1 MNTTNLTELLKS
13 ASLTEMLAD
22 VIATIK
28 AKPTDT
34 DTRELLFKLYCIDG
48 SWQKALLQLETLTQ
62 LLPEFTKQAELYKN
76 LILSEKMR
84 DEVLAGKRSPGTL
97 GNDLPEWV
105 ALLQQANQLHHDGDH
120 QQSEALREQ
129 ALQQAPESIGESAA
143 TGCFAWIADSDG
155 RMGPVCEFIS
165 AGGYR
170 WIPFAEI
177 QSLTVSKPKNITDLI
192 WAPAQVKVK
201 DKVWYGYIPARYPL
215 TPETD
220 NETKLGL
227 KTEWHQPTD
236 SLYIG
241 AGRKMFITDQ
251 GEHALFDIEE
261 IVFEID
267 CI

>member
-1 MNTTNLTELLKS
+1 MNTVNLSELLKS

-34 DTRELLFKLYCIDG
+34 DARELLFKLYCIDG
-48 SWQKALLQLETLTQ
+48 AWQKALLQLETLTQ

-76 LILSEKMR
+76 LVLSEKMR

-97 GNDLPEWV
+97 GNDLPDWV
-105 ALLQQANQLHHDGDH
+105 ALLQQANQFQHDGD
-120 QQSEALREQ
+120 QQQGDALREQ
-129 ALQQAPESIGESAA
+129 ALLQAQESSGESPLMGHF
-143 TGCFAWIADSDG
+143 TWIADSDG
-155 RMGPVCEFIS
+155 RIGPVCEFIS

-170 WIPFAEI
+170 WVPFADI
-177 QSLTVSKPKNITDLI
+177 QSLSVSKPKNITDLI
-192 WAPAQVKVK
+192 WALAQVKVN
-201 DKVWYGYIPARYPL
+201 DKVWYGYVPARYPL
-215 TPETD
+215 TPEAD

-251 GEHALFDIEE
+251 GEYTLFDNEE
-261 IVFEID
+261 IVFE
-267 CI
+267 

>member
-1 MNTTNLTELLKS
+1 MTMNATNLNDLLKS
-13 ASLTEMLAD
+13 ASLTEMLTT

-28 AKPTDT
+28 SKPTDT
-34 DTRELLFKLYCIDG
+34 DARELLFKLYCIDG

-76 LILSEKMR
+76 LVLSEKMR
-84 DEVLAGKRSPGTL
+84 EEVLSGKRSPGTL

-105 ALLQQANQLHHDGDH
+105 ALLQQANQHQHDGEH
-120 QQSEALREQ
+120 QQSEALREL
-129 ALQQAPESIGESAA
+129 ALLQAPESTGGSES
-143 TGCFAWIADSDG
+143 TGRFSWIADSDG
-155 RMGPVCEFIS
+155 RIGPVCEFIS

-170 WIPFAEI
+170 WIPFADI
-177 QSLTVSKPKNITDLI
+177 QTLTVSKPKNITDLM
-192 WAPAQVKVK
+192 WVPAQVKVN

-215 TPETD
+215 TAEAD

-227 KTEWHQPTD
+227 KTEWHQLTD

-241 AGRKMFITDQ
+241 AGRKMFITDE

-261 IVFEID
+261 ITFE
-267 CI
+267 